1 MLVLAI
7 RECAFLVLSL
17 RGIFALVLA
26 LGEGMFLVL
35 SLGSVIALILFL
47 WNCVLLVLSLGGIS
61 SLILALGK
69 YAFLV
74 LSLSSIFPLVLA
86 FGENALRVLTF
97 GKVLCL
103 VFTLSRI
110 ISLLVFFL
118 WEGPILVLSFWESAL
133 LNIFLKCLLRIIG
146 MLVGT
151 FALLSISFLRTKFVA
166 FLIGTIVVGLL
177 CLERRGGGH
186 VAEHIIKFGIIL

>member
-17 RGIFALVLA
+17 SGIFA
-26 LGEGMFLVL
+26 
-35 SLGSVIALILFL
+35 
-47 WNCVLLVLSLGGIS
+47 
-61 SLILALGK
+61 
-69 YAFLV
+69 LV

-151 FALLSISFLRTKFVA
+151 FALLSTSFLRTKFVA